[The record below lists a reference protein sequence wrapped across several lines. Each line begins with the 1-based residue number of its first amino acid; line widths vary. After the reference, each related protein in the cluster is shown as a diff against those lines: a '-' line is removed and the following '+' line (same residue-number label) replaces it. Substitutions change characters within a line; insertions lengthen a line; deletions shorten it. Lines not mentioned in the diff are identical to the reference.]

1 MTSWVGHEA
10 PEAAFAL
17 ALEGGALHHAWLL
30 TGPEGVGK
38 ASFAKAAGRRLL
50 GPGIQHDPL
59 IAARS
64 HPDLKVVE
72 REVWDGK
79 SPPNVVPYDERKPDD
94 APARSIRIAQIR
106 MLLPV
111 LAKSPSLGTRR
122 AIIIDS
128 ADDMERPAAN
138 ALLKSLEEPPTGTV
152 FLLVSHAP
160 GRLLPTIRS
169 RCRVL
174 RFPALTEGQM
184 RPALADALPDADAGE
199 IEALVT
205 VGEGSPGRAMRFAG
219 LDVAGLDRA
228 MATIAT
234 TGDPQ
239 VSERAALAKALALK
253 SAQPRYEA
261 FLERV
266 PSFLAAQAKTLTGP
280 ALARALDAH
289 AAARDV
295 AAAARGL
302 SLDAQGTVWELAGL
316 IAGLAGPTASAP
328 PRRRAG

>member
-1 MTSWVGHEA
+1 MTPWIGHEA
-10 PEAAFAL
+10 AEAAFSRAL
-17 ALEGGALHHAWLL
+17 DSGSLHHAWLL

-38 ASFAKAAGRRLL
+38 ASFAKAAGRKLL
-50 GPGIQHDPL
+50 GAGTQHDPL

-79 SPPNVVPYDERKPDD
+79 SPPNIVPYDERKPDD

-111 LAKSPSLGTRR
+111 LAKAPSLGSRR

-174 RFPALTEGQM
+174 RFPALSDNEM
-184 RPALADALPDADAGE
+184 RRALGHALPDTDGAE
-199 IEALVT
+199 IDALVT
-205 VGEGSPGRAMRFAG
+205 AGEGSPGRALRFAG
-219 LDVAGLDRA
+219 LDVAGLDQA

-239 VSERAALAKALALK
+239 VSERAALARALSAR

-266 PSFLAAQAKTLTGP
+266 PAFLAAQARTLSGP
-280 ALARALDAH
+280 ALAKALDAH
-289 AAARDV
+289 TAARDV

-316 IAGLAGPTASAP
+316 IAGLAGPTAVAP
-328 PRRRAG
+328 LRRRAG

>member
-1 MTSWVGHEA
+1 MTAMIGHA
-10 PEAAFAL
+10 AAEAAFAR
-17 ALEGGALHHAWLL
+17 ALDGGWLHHAWLL

-38 ASFAKAAGRRLL
+38 ASFAKAAGRQLL
-50 GPGIQHDPL
+50 GPGTQHDPL

-64 HPDLKVVE
+64 HPDFQLIE
-72 REVWDGK
+72 REVWDK
-79 SPPNVVPYDERKPDD
+79 SSPPRIMPYDDRKPED
-94 APARSIRIAQIR
+94 APARSIRVAQIR
-106 MLLPV
+106 SLLGV
-111 LAKSPSLGTRR
+111 LAKSPALGTRR
-122 AIIIDS
+122 AIVIDS

-174 RFPALTEGQM
+174 RFPALADAEM
-184 RPALADALPDADAGE
+184 RRALSGALPDADAAE
-199 IEALVT
+199 IDALVT
-205 VGEGSPGRAMRFAG
+205 AGEGSPGRALRFAG

-234 TGDPQ
+234 TGDRQ
-239 VSERAALAKALALK
+239 VSERAALAKALSAK

-266 PSFLAAQAKTLTGP
+266 PSFLAARARGLTGP
-280 ALARALDAH
+280 ALGRALDAQ

-316 IAGLAGPTASAP
+316 IAGLAGPAADTP

>member
-1 MTSWVGHEA
+1 MTSMVGHEA
-10 PEAAFAL
+10 AEAAFAQAL
-17 ALEGGALHHAWLL
+17 AGGSLHHAWLL

-38 ASFAKAAGRRLL
+38 AGFAKAAARRLL
-50 GPGIQHDPL
+50 GPGTQHDAL

-79 SPPNVVPYDERKPDD
+79 SPPNIVPYDERKPDD

-111 LAKSPSLGTRR
+111 LAKSPSLGARR
-122 AIIIDS
+122 AIVIDS

-174 RFPALTEGQM
+174 RFRALGDAEM
-184 RPALADALPDADAGE
+184 RRALSDALPDADGGE
-199 IEALVT
+199 IDALVT
-205 VGEGSPGRAMRFAG
+205 AGEGSPGRALRFAG

-228 MATIAT
+228 IAAIAN
-234 TGDPQ
+234 TGDPH
-239 VSERAALAKALALK
+239 VAERSALAKALAGK

-261 FLERV
+261 FLERA
-266 PSFLAAQAKTLTGP
+266 PAFLAARARELTGA

-289 AAARDV
+289 MAAREL
-295 AAAARGL
+295 AGAARGL
-302 SLDAQGTVWELAGL
+302 SLDAQGTVWEMAAL
-316 IAGLAGPTASAP
+316 IAALAEPQA